1 MANQSTVKYQTQ
13 MMNQAILANALR
25 ENFFKN
31 NQPTEEALK
40 TDYNNIIKTLGST
53 EYRASHV
60 LVQTE
65 EEAKAIVGKL
75 NQGGKFADIAK
86 AQSKDPGSAP
96 QGGDLDWANPQ
107 SFVPE
112 FSQAMVALK
121 KGEYTKTPVKSQFG
135 YHIILLTDTKPT
147 NPPAFE
153 QVKEQLGKK
162 WLNDRWEQYEA
173 SLLGKAKIQ

>member
-1 MANQSTVKYQTQ
+1 

-25 ENFFKN
+25 ESFFKN
-31 NQPTEEALK
+31 NQPNEETLK
-40 TDYNNIIKTLGST
+40 ANYDSIVKSLGST

-65 EEAKAIVGKL
+65 EEAKNIINKL
-75 NQGGKFADIAK
+75 NQGAKFADLAK
-86 AQSKDPGSAP
+86 AQSKDPGSAA

-121 KGEYTKTPVKSQFG
+121 KGEYTKMPIKSQFG
-135 YHIILLTDTKPT
+135 YHVILLSDTKPT
-147 NPPAFE
+147 NPPAFD
-153 QVKEQLGKK
+153 QVKDQLGQKI
-162 WLNDRWEQYEA
+162 LNDRWEEYQA
-173 SLLGKAKIQ
+173 GLLGKAKIQ